1 MMIMTYI
8 LDWPFETSYS
18 DLNGAIFRGEPL
30 FLKRTKQQLNNSQAV
45 IKENVLIR
53 LRLGCVECLEWFE
66 VFVS

>member
-45 IKENVLIR
+45 IKENVLNNSQAVIKENV
-53 LRLGCVECLEWFE
+53 LNN
-66 VFVS
+66 S